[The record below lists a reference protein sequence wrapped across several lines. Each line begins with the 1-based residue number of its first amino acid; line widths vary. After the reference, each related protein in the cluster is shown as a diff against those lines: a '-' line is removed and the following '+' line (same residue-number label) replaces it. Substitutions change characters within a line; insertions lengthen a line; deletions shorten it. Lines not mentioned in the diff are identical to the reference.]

1 MKCDYDIKIYVREYV
16 MGDFV
21 YVLDSVKIKG
31 CFKKLDLLWKGFGIV
46 VQKVLLY
53 FYKVRF

>member
-1 MKCDYDIKIYVREYV
+1 MKWDYDVKIYIREYV

-31 CFKKLDLLWKGFGIV
+31 CFKKLDLLWKGLGIV
-46 VQKVLLY
+46 V
-53 FYKVRF
+53 